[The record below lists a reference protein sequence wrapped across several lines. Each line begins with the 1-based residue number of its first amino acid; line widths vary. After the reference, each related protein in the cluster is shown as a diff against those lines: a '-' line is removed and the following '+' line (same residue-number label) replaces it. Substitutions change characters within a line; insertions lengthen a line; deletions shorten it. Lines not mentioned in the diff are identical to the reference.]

1 MSDDEKKVQLEMDRA
16 PAPPQQADMMN
27 VPPPSYEEAM
37 PGSVPISIPTIPTI
51 PRNPDVR
58 SLEFG
63 SEPQKVSCWSRYRQ
77 EIYSQLMES

>member
-16 PAPPQQADMMN
+16 PAPPQQPDMMN

-51 PRNPDVR
+51 PNNLSGHP
-58 SLEFG
+58 EFG
-63 SEPQKVSCWSRYRQ
+63 SEPQKVSCWSCYRQ

>member
-37 PGSVPISIPTIPTI
+37 PGSVPISIPTIPNNLNGH
-51 PRNPDVR
+51 P
-58 SLEFG
+58 EFG
-63 SEPQKVSCWSRYRQ
+63 SESQKVSCWSCYRQ
-77 EIYSQLMES
+77 VSYGQLMES